1 MGWCQRQG
9 VPIKGSSGEGGEVGA
24 GAPEADLLSFAVP
37 SFSCGVGLRLS
48 GFSFDVGAAA
58 AACDGDG
65 GDDGRDDGGD
75 GRDDHDH
82 DDAEDGNDGSDDEGG
97 DADGDSGRDR

>member
-65 GDDGRDDGGD
+65 GRDDGGD
-75 GRDDHDH
+75 GRDDDDH